1 MIKEIHSIEDSLLRH
16 NAHSI
21 SMADQEMIQEKIGE
35 ALGFEMAAQKA
46 VEELDSRG
54 LLEAEHLKKLSKMK
68 QEAGKQEEEMQ
79 SLVEDLVE
87 SEGFEKETI
96 EDKAEETAE
105 KASKIMET
113 YLGEKPD
120 TQEALEF
127 LCLAEGGEVTHYE
140 VLASVAKD
148 VKNKKFGTQVRAIL
162 KEEKRHL
169 NLCTKLAKDNAA
181 SE

>member
-1 MIKEIHSIEDSLLRH
+1 MYIESL
-16 NAHSI
+16 N
-21 SMADQEMIQEKIGE
+21 MADKEMIQEKIGE
-35 ALGFEMAAQKA
+35 ALGLEKAAQKA
-46 VEELDSRG
+46 VEELNSRG
-54 LLEAEHLKKLSKMK
+54 LLESEHMKKLAKMRE
-68 QEAGKQEEEMQ
+68 EASKQEEEMEQ
-79 SLVEDLVE
+79 LVEELVE
-87 SEGFEKETI
+87 SDGFEKSTI
-96 EDKAEETAE
+96 EEKAEETAE

-113 YLGEKPD
+113 YLGEEPD

-148 VKNKKFGTQVRAIL
+148 VKNKKFGTKVRAIL

-169 NLCTKLAKDNAA
+169 ALCTKLAKSNAA

>member
-1 MIKEIHSIEDSLLRH
+1 
-16 NAHSI
+16 
-21 SMADQEMIQEKIGE
+21 
-35 ALGFEMAAQKA
+35 MAAQKA

-54 LLEAEHLKKLSKMK
+54 LLEEEHKKKLLKMK
-68 QEAGKQEEEMQ
+68 DEAGKQEEEMQ
-79 SLVEDLVE
+79 SLVEDIIE

-96 EDKAEETAE
+96 EEKAEETAE
-105 KASKIMET
+105 KASKIMEI
-113 YLGEKPD
+113 YLGEEPD

-148 VKNKKFGTQVRAIL
+148 VKNKKFGTKVRAIL

-169 NLCTKLAKDNAA
+169 ALCTDLAKPTLLPNERPFFLFFDL
-181 SE
+181 